1 MFFVL
6 SRKKIISA
14 LALIITVIASC
25 CMISTDNVATIY
37 FNKSIRKV
45 PIYNVKTEEKIV
57 ALTFDAAWGA
67 DKTENI
73 IKILM
78 DNKVGGTFFLVGFW
92 VDKYPELV
100 KKIDSSG
107 LDIGNHSKNHLNMP
121 KLSNDQMNEELTY
134 VNDEVYKLIGKKPKF
149 FRAPFGD
156 YSNEV
161 IDIAKNNNLQPIQ
174 WDVDSLDWKGI
185 SSREI
190 VSRVLNKVKNGSI
203 ILCHN
208 NSDHILEALPV
219 LILELKNRGFKMVNL
234 SKLVYENDF
243 TIDNNGTQIKIDGGT
258 NGLRANEQ

>member
-6 SRKKIISA
+6 KRKKIIG
-14 LALIITVIASC
+14 IITLVIFSVALC
-25 CMISTDNVATIY
+25 TMLYTTNVATVY
-37 FNKSIRKV
+37 FNNSIRKV
-45 PIYNVKTEEKIV
+45 PVYNVKTDEKKV

-73 IKILM
+73 IKIL
-78 DNKVGGTFFLVGFW
+78 NENNVGGTFFLVGFW

-100 KKIDSSG
+100 KKINDSG

-121 KLSNDQMNEELTY
+121 KLSNDQMNEELDY
-134 VNDEVYKLIGKKPKF
+134 VNSEVEKIINKKPKF

-161 IDIAKNNNLQPIQ
+161 IESAKNNGLQPIQ

-190 VSRVLNKVKNGSI
+190 INRVLSKVKNGSI

-219 LILELKNRGFKMVNL
+219 LILELKNRGYKMVNL
-234 SKLVYENDF
+234 SDLVFKDNF
-243 TIDNNGTQIKIDGGT
+243 TIDNNGTQIKINGGKD
-258 NGLRANEQ
+258 GLRANEQ